1 MGAAKTV
8 IETLLDAE
16 GAIAARL
23 GDAAQAALNA
33 VLAMFGA

>member
-1 MGAAKTV
+1 MANTV

-16 GAIAARL
+16 GAIAAL
-23 GDAAQAALNA
+23 LSDAAQAALNA